1 MPTTSLL
8 QVARRCGIQTPL
20 SVRDDL
26 VPYAADI
33 PGNSLKAVLV
43 YANARSSDNPD
54 SAALVSISATA
65 TITAVNLSLAGYDH
79 TIEVSLELTNLTGEF
94 LAVDSSALLL
104 TDSGGYVLSV
114 NPSLFGE
121 QGILANATVPI
132 LPQAVLT
139 GSTNLG
145 WGGGPFNL
153 VVNLCVRT
161 AGGVRQN
168 VVQQVKILRPGFA
181 APPNIAVPAP
191 VYIGLWNRPV
201 EVTEI
206 WRSAGEDRWL
216 TFAGQIVNLA
226 PRTVPVR
233 VRGWRVLI
241 ARAGKTLFNLNPPL
255 SFRRVNSDGSIGS
268 VIAPASDGS
277 VTLQDLRSAFVFG
290 FSVTGMPSVVSDVTL
305 MVILDY
311 EYSPQSGQE
320 HPGIAACAY
329 NLTNRNATL
338 LPEAPV
344 KSLPNQNWF
353 WGNAPDH
360 TGFDAHAWSGERYCY
375 DLRMLDS
382 SNNSFAGVCN
392 KPQQPGG
399 PWTGTCSQNTSFFDY
414 RQPVSAAVAG
424 TVVLA
429 NYSSPENFGFNA
441 NPQTGAGNYV
451 VTQLADGSVAGYFH
465 IHPEPPAGPAVQSP
479 VAAGAALGRIGNSGS
494 SSEPHLHFGYVT
506 IDHTG
511 RGVCSPVAFAN
522 LETPGGGAVT
532 IMPGTATFKS

>member
-26 VPYAADI
+26 VPYAADV
-33 PGNSLKAVLV
+33 PGNSLKAVLA

-79 TIEVSLELTNLTGEF
+79 TIEVSLKLTNLTGEF

-114 NPSLFGE
+114 NSSLFGE
-121 QGILANATVPI
+121 KGILSAATVPI

-139 GSTNLG
+139 GSTNLT
-145 WGGGPFNL
+145 WGGGPFNV

-161 AGGVRQN
+161 EGGERQN
-168 VVQQVKILRPGFA
+168 VVQRVKILRPGFA
-181 APPNIAVPAP
+181 APQNIAVPAP
-191 VYIGLWNRPV
+191 VYVGLWNRPV

-206 WRSAGEDRWL
+206 WRSAGADRWL
-216 TFAGQIVNLA
+216 TFAGQIVNLS

-233 VRGWRVLI
+233 VRRWRVWVLK
-241 ARAGKTLFNLNPPL
+241 AAKKLFDLNPPL
-255 SFRRVNSDGSIGS
+255 SFRRVNPDGSIGS
-268 VIAPASDGS
+268 AIAPAPDGT

-290 FSVTGMPSVVSDVTL
+290 FSVIGMPSVVSDATL

-311 EYSPQSGQE
+311 DYAPQSGQE
-320 HPGIAACAY
+320 LSGIATCAY
-329 NLTNRNATL
+329 NLINRNATL

-344 KSLPNQNWF
+344 KSLPNRNWF
-353 WGNAPDH
+353 WGNGPDH

-375 DLRMLDS
+375 DLTMRD
-382 SNNSFAGVCN
+382 SNNDTFAGACN

-399 PWTGTCSQNTSFFDY
+399 PWTGACSQNTSFYDY
-414 RQPVSAAVAG
+414 GQPVSAAVAG

-429 NYSSPENFGFNA
+429 NYSSPENFGYNA
-441 NPQTGAGNYV
+441 NPQTGVGNYV
-451 VTQLADGSVAGYFH
+451 VTQLPDGSVAGYFH
-465 IHPEPPAGPAVQSP
+465 IHPEPSPGPAAP
-479 VAAGAALGRIGNSGS
+479 GLVAVGAALGRVGNSGG

-506 IDHTG
+506 MDHTG
-511 RGVCSPVAFAN
+511 RGIITPVAFAN
-522 LETPGGGAVT
+522 LKTPGGDSVT